1 MIFCSTDRDREKDG
15 DRERERDRHRETDTE
30 TETEGQKGRG
40 GRGEKGREKKG
51 GMKWGSKNTSDQ
63 GENRLDVGYGVRSRD
78 LCPSVLRWPS
88 PQPTRPIEC
97 GRPIKL
103 LNNNYLII

>member
-30 TETEGQKGRG
+30 TETEGQTGRG

-51 GMKWGSKNTSDQ
+51 GMKWGSKKTQVIKAKIDLMSAMGFDPETFAQMPSD
-63 GENRLDVGYGVRSRD
+63 GHPLNRLTPLNVGGQLSF
-78 LCPSVLRWPS
+78 
-88 PQPTRPIEC
+88 
-97 GRPIKL
+97 
-103 LNNNYLII
+103 